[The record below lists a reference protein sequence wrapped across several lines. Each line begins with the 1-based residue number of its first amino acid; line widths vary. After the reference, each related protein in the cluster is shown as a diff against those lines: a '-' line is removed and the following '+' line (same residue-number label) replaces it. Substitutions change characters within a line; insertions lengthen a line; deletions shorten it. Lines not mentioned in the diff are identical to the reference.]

1 MPTFSLSVQKPILS
15 FVLSM
20 SSISPF
26 YGIIITHTHT
36 QSCSTPHPKQHTSL
50 DLKSQIPHPV
60 PTHSLPTFQFQSA
73 LLSPGPHLSFFLEL
87 TALRL
92 SFLLSDSPGYSRLL
106 PSYQTSGSVP
116 VSCDFPATRAQ
127 ALMLPIFKHFFFPLV
142 FWSISFLVFLLPH

>member
-1 MPTFSLSVQKPILS
+1 MPTFSLGAKANS
-15 FVLSM
+15 FICLEHVINFPLLWD
-20 SSISPF
+20 
-26 YGIIITHTHT
+26 YHHTHTHT

-73 LLSPGPHLSFFLEL
+73 LLAPGPHLSFFPEL

-116 VSCDFPATRAQ
+116 VSCDFPAARAQ

-142 FWSISFLVFLLPH
+142 FWNISFLVFLLPH